1 MENHFLPEIWQQR
14 IKTEGFE
21 QATLIQKKVFS
32 VLYQEKNLV
41 GIAPTGTG
49 KTLAY
54 LLPTLLNVEPKQGN
68 QLLIVTPSQELGVQV
83 ANVARNWASDLGL
96 QVQSLIGGANKKRQI
111 EKLKTKPEVLV
122 GTPGRL
128 VELIKEKKVKAAH
141 IQTVILDEAD
151 QLLQEGALGFMQS
164 LLKSIPQTSQYAFF
178 SATGTK
184 ALPAIKQL
192 FQDELPVIDVTKE
205 EDSNRQVAHYYLVY
219 PTRRTV
225 EALRRMGNITDFQ
238 GLVFF
243 NEVQDLG
250 SAAEKLQYHQLPVA
264 SLASD
269 QPKMM
274 RKQAL
279 ENFRQKKLVEL
290 LTTDVAS
297 RGLDIAD
304 LFYVI
309 NAEVPTSQ
317 ESYLH
322 RSGRIGRMGKS
333 GAVITIVQENT
344 LPELKK
350 ITKSLDLPL
359 QEIYLY
365 EGHLTTENPEKQTT
379 KTKQTTKNKP
389 KKPKNTKK
397 KKKNKGARKSKTSSE
412 KR

>member
-32 VLYQEKNLV
+32 TLYQEKNLV

-205 EDSNRQVAHYYLVY
+205 EDSNRQVAHYYL
-219 PTRRTV
+219 
-225 EALRRMGNITDFQ
+225 A
-238 GLVFF
+238 
-243 NEVQDLG
+243 
-250 SAAEKLQYHQLPVA
+250 
-264 SLASD
+264 
-269 QPKMM
+269 
-274 RKQAL
+274 
-279 ENFRQKKLVEL
+279 
-290 LTTDVAS
+290 
-297 RGLDIAD
+297 
-304 LFYVI
+304 
-309 NAEVPTSQ
+309 
-317 ESYLH
+317 
-322 RSGRIGRMGKS
+322 
-333 GAVITIVQENT
+333 
-344 LPELKK
+344 
-350 ITKSLDLPL
+350 
-359 QEIYLY
+359 
-365 EGHLTTENPEKQTT
+365 
-379 KTKQTTKNKP
+379 
-389 KKPKNTKK
+389 
-397 KKKNKGARKSKTSSE
+397 
-412 KR
+412 